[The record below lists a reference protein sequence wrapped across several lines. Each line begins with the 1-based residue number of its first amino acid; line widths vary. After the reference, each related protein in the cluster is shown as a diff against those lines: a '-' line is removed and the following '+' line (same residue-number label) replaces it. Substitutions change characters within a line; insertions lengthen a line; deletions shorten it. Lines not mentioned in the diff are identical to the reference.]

1 MDANTPV
8 DTHSANTMVYDAD
21 DVIVDMLD
29 IAATFLCV
37 GGRLTY
43 LLPTFGA
50 WEVERG
56 VRCRHG
62 KEEVPRHPCFE
73 LVANSED
80 KLTQLISRRLV
91 TMKKVRAYEAERR
104 EEYTVVTR
112 RSLKEFNLSY
122 NDLLERGGAVRVGE
136 E

>member
-1 MDANTPV
+1 
-8 DTHSANTMVYDAD
+8 MVYDAD

-50 WEVERG
+50 
-56 VRCRHG
+56 HG

-104 EEYTVVTR
+104 EEYKEVTR
-112 RSLKEFNLSY
+112 RSLKEFILSY
-122 NDLLERGGAVRVGE
+122 NDLMEMTVEANRSEKKTRPQRRERQRENAKKWEKAVK
-136 E
+136 